1 MNLDDYSY
9 VENDRRYVEPRVG
22 LNERNAFID
31 NLRET
36 WPQNTAQIRQDTRN
50 LGTHISSNLGGLGGG
65 SSYFASRY
73 QTPQMNSMI
82 SDLRAVAQSTALQE
96 LMNNE
101 INKAKKR
108 YQDAY
113 NAAKDRE
120 NSNSSG
126 TGGNEI
132 KDFNIATEYT
142 NAGDA
147 ERIVPDEENPVTET
161 PIVSYGGYD
170 TYGKEGTWGR
180 KNANLV
186 ITDSIGQ
193 LIHNAQGLPGE
204 DYQPVLQRL
213 YNFITGFDGTNY
225 GK

>member
-9 VENDRRYVEPRVG
+9 LENDRRYVKPEIG

-36 WPQNTAQIRQDTRN
+36 WPQNTAQIGQDTRN

-65 SSYFASRY
+65 SSYFKSRY
-73 QTPQMNSMI
+73 QTPQMNSMVA
-82 SDLRAVAQSTALQE
+82 DLRAVAQSNALQTA
-96 LMNNE
+96 MNNE

-113 NAAKDRE
+113 NAAKERE

-126 TGGNEI
+126 TGGNEV

-142 NAGDA
+142 NAGDPMKRRTSEDPENNLAAKHA
-147 ERIVPDEENPVTET
+147 EE
-161 PIVSYGGYD
+161 Y
-170 TYGKEGTWGR
+170 R
-180 KNANLV
+180 KNRSPLLRFG
-186 ITDSIGQ
+186 DW
-193 LIHNAQGLPGE
+193 
-204 DYQPVLQRL
+204 
-213 YNFITGFDGTNY
+213 ITGFDGTNY
-225 GK
+225 NPAWWENFIPASLLHADSAERTVVPRSVTEKTGE

>member
-9 VENDRRYVEPRVG
+9 LENDRRYVKPEIG

-36 WPQNTAQIRQDTRN
+36 WPQNTAQIGQDTRN

-65 SSYFASRY
+65 SSYFRSRY
-73 QTPQMNSMI
+73 QTPQMNSMVA
-82 SDLRAVAQSTALQE
+82 DLRAVAQSNALQMA
-96 LMNNE
+96 MNNE

-120 NSNSSG
+120 NNNSK
-126 TGGNEI
+126 GNEV

-147 ERIVPDEENPVTET
+147 ERIVPDDENPVTET
-161 PIVSYGGYD
+161 PMVKYGGYD

-180 KNANLV
+180 KDANLV
-186 ITDSIGQ
+186 ILDSIGQ

-213 YNFITGFDGTNY
+213 YNAITGFDGTNY